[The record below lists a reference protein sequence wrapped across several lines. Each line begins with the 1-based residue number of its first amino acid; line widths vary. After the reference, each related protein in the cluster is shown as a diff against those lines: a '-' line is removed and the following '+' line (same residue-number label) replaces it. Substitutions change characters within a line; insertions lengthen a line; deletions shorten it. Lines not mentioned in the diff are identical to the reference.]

1 MPNGCRKATKVFPG
15 GGMVVT
21 VTLRVTVTDEVS
33 YVQVPPYQAVG
44 SAPRG
49 EIFVFFLYFFPH

>member
-1 MPNGCRKATKVFPG
+1 MLNGYSKATIAFPS

-33 YVQVPPYQAVG
+33 YVQVPPYQAAG